1 MDYLVLLEYRNAIDT
16 HVGYCIK
23 LNVIS
28 SILAV
33 FYKKKITLRDQFHG
47 KYKFDLNLKIL
58 KVITS

>member
-1 MDYLVLLEYRNAIDT
+1 MIVCQFTFSLDYLVLLEYRNAIDT

-33 FYKKKITLRDQFHG
+33 FYKK
-47 KYKFDLNLKIL
+47 NLH
-58 KVITS
+58 